1 MGKKP
6 IDDDVSRRH
15 FVGRAALM
23 LGASALLPVPRRLLG
38 AVASFGSAD
47 VTIVEFSDAGVRG
60 NKVTVPKVVKSDE
73 EWKKQLPPLAY
84 RVARQAGTEYPF
96 TGAYWDLHDKGIF
109 RCVCCD
115 NALFSSSAK
124 FNSGTGWPS
133 FYQPIAA
140 ENVDGPRAIHAG
152 ADATEVSCRRCDAHL
167 GDIFNDGPRP
177 TGLRYCIDS
186 ISLRF
191 VKAPE

>member
-1 MGKKP
+1 MDQQQFDG
-6 IDDDVSRRH
+6 DVSRRD
-15 FVGRAALM
+15 FIARTALIV
-23 LGASALLPVPRRLLG
+23 GASALLPIPRRLLADTASYG
-38 AVASFGSAD
+38 ATD

-60 NKVTVPKVVKSDE
+60 SKITVAKVVKSDE
-73 EWKKQLPPLAY
+73 EWKRQLPPLAF

-115 NALFSSSAK
+115 NALFSSNAK

-133 FYQPIAA
+133 FYQPIAP
-140 ENVDGPRAIHAG
+140 ENVDGPRAIHPG
-152 ADATEVSCRRCDAHL
+152 ADASEVSCRRCDAHL

-186 ISLRF
+186 VSLRF